1 MAGDDFAGLLQEFK
15 ERSGLSYGALGKRL
29 HMSAST
35 VHRYVSGEVVPVEFA
50 PVERLARVCR
60 ATPEELLELHR
71 RWIRA
76 DALRGVK
83 KGEDAGRQAPPA
95 EAAAEDAVE
104 AESAGA
110 AGARAG
116 EGSGP
121 PDASSAAA
129 ASAPGEPPTS
139 GPGSVSG
146 PGSASG
152 SGSASGPGSV
162 SGSASAAGAGAAWA
176 SAAGGGNGSGSA
188 GGAGAASASAAGGN
202 GSASAA
208 GAGAGSAS
216 AAGGGNGSA
225 SAVGAGNA
233 SAPSYTLDA
242 PSAPERPAPSRRRR
256 RRTALYAA
264 TGVVVIAGAVAL
276 VANLVPGNGD
286 GGQRGPAGAV
296 GAAVSAS
303 APVSGTASRPASP
316 SASASAS
323 ATASPSPST
332 SASASATATRESTAA
347 PSRPAPAGGPAL
359 TVATTP
365 YFWDSPCDH
374 AFLVDRSPQ
383 NVLPPP
389 PQQDAVG
396 WATAYGAVSANRQ
409 TVVLTVQGT
418 GQETVVLQD
427 LHVRVVS
434 SKPALDWNQYVMGNG
449 CGGGVD
455 TASFDVSLDLGTPL
469 AMPVAGQRDF
479 PYKVTES
486 DPEVFHVK
494 AHTSGHDVSWYLEL
508 EWSSGE
514 RQGTLRIDD
523 HGKPFRT
530 SASKDASYYAY
541 PLGSHAWE
549 WVEGT

>member
-1 MAGDDFAGLLQEFK
+1 MAGDDFAGLLQELK

-95 EAAAEDAVE
+95 EAAAGDVVE
-104 AESAGA
+104 AESAVAPAEA
-110 AGARAG
+110 APAG
-116 EGSGP
+116 EESGP
-121 PDASSAAA
+121 PDASSAPAA
-129 ASAPGEPPTS
+129 PAPGEASAPEQAPSSGQRSAS
-139 GPGSVSG
+139 GPRSVSG
-146 PGSASG
+146 A
-152 SGSASGPGSV
+152 GSASGPGSV
-162 SGSASAAGAGAAWA
+162 SGPVPTSGPGSVSGAVSAAGAGAALA
-176 SAAGGGNGSGSA
+176 S
-188 GGAGAASASAAGGN
+188 
-202 GSASAA
+202 
-208 GAGAGSAS
+208 
-216 AAGGGNGSA
+216 
-225 SAVGAGNA
+225 
-233 SAPSYTLDA
+233 SYTLDA

-276 VANLVPGNGD
+276 VANLVPGDGD

-296 GAAVSAS
+296 GATVSAS
-303 APVSGTASRPASP
+303 APVSGTATRPASP

-323 ATASPSPST
+323 ASASPSPSS
-332 SASASATATRESTAA
+332 SASASAPATRESTAA
-347 PSRPAPAGGPAL
+347 PSRRAPASGPAL

-409 TVVLTVQGT
+409 TVVLIVQGT
-418 GQETVVLQD
+418 GEETVVLED

-455 TASFDVSLDLGTPL
+455 RASFDVSLDLGTPL